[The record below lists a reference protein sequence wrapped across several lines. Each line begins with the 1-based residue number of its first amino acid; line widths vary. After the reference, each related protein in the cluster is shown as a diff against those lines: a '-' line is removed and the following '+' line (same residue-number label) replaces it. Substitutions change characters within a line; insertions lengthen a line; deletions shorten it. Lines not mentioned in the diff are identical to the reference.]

1 MMQCFMKKEDK
12 SLIDVENVETTYFD
26 NCAFFAALAS
36 FLLVLFHP
44 SQSCFY
50 RILPLGCVHCII
62 LSVLSVSASLRLRA
76 QIEIGVVAV

>member
-36 FLLVLFHP
+36 FLQQFCLIRLSLASIAF
-44 SQSCFY
+44 
-50 RILPLGCVHCII
+50 CVPGIDR
-62 LSVLSVSASLRLRA
+62 SVSGIDMCVRVRD
-76 QIEIGVVAV
+76 